1 MPTADQQV
9 QSAQPNSKPFVWIQ
23 SEARQSSHATF
34 HQPFR
39 DPASANDSST
49 FPLDGQDLTS
59 VSDEA
64 LIALYDT
71 APIIYEF
78 GSTRVV
84 RISRTLALK
93 GGNSVL
99 PCEAQNMSFA
109 AAHTSIPVPKVHRTT
124 CFIVMDYIQGVCL
137 SECWDSLDIASRS
150 DITSRVAS
158 MIQELESVSVQAPG
172 PIGGTESR
180 FRGMWFSVYGAGPFA
195 TIQKLEDWFN
205 HKIDV
210 CERFNQPIAGTPRF
224 KFDRLVLTHQDITP
238 CNFILGRDGQLWLVD
253 WAASGGYPPGFERAA
268 IALQLHH
275 PDFGAEV
282 CAKITDYPTVV
293 MQRRAISFGLTT
305 GALC

>member
-1 MPTADQQV
+1 V
-9 QSAQPNSKPFVWIQ
+9 
-23 SEARQSSHATF
+23 
-34 HQPFR
+34 
-39 DPASANDSST
+39 
-49 FPLDGQDLTS
+49 
-59 VSDEA
+59 A

-109 AAHTSIPVPKVHRTT
+109 AAHTSIPVPKVHRIFNIKHNNGYWGTT

-137 SECWDSLDIASRS
+137 SECWDSLDVASRS

-172 PIGGTESR
+172 PIGGTESQ

-195 TIQKLEDWFN
+195 TIQELEDWFN

-224 KFDRLVLTHQDITP
+224 KFDKLVLTHQDITP